1 MPIDS
6 TGYLLSKQV
15 YMIILVKNHN
25 CLLPTASRTEM
36 TTAATR
42 FADAIGGP
50 NFKNLDIVK
59 FLNRMANLNLIGRA
73 INLERIGITR
83 ARKMH
88 TLLCYQRFDYYVI
101 FVQN

>member
-1 MPIDS
+1 
-6 TGYLLSKQV
+6 
-15 YMIILVKNHN
+15 MIILVKNHN

-50 NFKNLDIVK
+50 NIKNLDIVK
-59 FLNRMANLNLIGRA
+59 FLNRMANLNLIGA
-73 INLERIGITR
+73 TVNLERVSITR

-88 TLLCYQRFDYYVI
+88 TLLCNQRFDYYVI
-101 FVQN
+101 FVHSKHL